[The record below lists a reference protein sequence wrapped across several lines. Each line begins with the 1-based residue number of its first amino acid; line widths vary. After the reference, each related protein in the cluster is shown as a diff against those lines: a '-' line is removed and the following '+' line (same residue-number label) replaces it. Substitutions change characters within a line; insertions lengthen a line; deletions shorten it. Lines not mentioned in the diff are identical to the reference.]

1 MRSARRGELNDSGV
15 GRVLILA
22 IAPKCAETYENVDEI
37 MTTLCL
43 EKLRSA
49 FPEAR
54 IAYAVDLKM
63 ALILLSMEGT
73 GSRFACPCCLWSRW
87 KKHSCPHTTRSVM
100 GLTAEAATLKKR
112 MSEGSGR
119 SARTGEPPMS
129 CLNIA
134 DDIISALPPGT
145 LHIMLGIVPTLVDEV
160 ERVDAE
166 KCATWLRKLG
176 VVRNDAQA
184 GADFV
189 GPQCKKIL
197 D

>member
-1 MRSARRGELNDSGV
+1 MS
-15 GRVLILA
+15 
-22 IAPKCAETYENVDEI
+22 
-37 MTTLCL
+37 
-43 EKLRSA
+43 
-49 FPEAR
+49 
-54 IAYAVDLKM
+54 
-63 ALILLSMEGT
+63 
-73 GSRFACPCCLWSRW
+73 
-87 KKHSCPHTTRSVM
+87 
-100 GLTAEAATLKKR
+100 LTAEAATLKKR

-119 SARTGEPPMS
+119 SARTGECGSSTGEPPMS

-176 VVRNDAQA
+176 VVHNDAHA